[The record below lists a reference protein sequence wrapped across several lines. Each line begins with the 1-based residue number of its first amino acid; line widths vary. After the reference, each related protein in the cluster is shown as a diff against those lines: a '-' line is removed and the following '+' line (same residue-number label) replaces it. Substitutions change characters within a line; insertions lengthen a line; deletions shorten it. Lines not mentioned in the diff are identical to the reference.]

1 MDAND
6 AKTAVEIEVETGVE
20 IEVKTVRNLR
30 IRIED
35 AVRSCILGQRRTAH
49 AGRTGH
55 AGVAFSGGIDSSLIA
70 AIAQSVDPDIELY
83 TVGISDSHD
92 VRSAR
97 RAAALLGL
105 SDRLRVCECTE
116 EAIESAIPE
125 VLHATQSAN
134 PVVAGV
140 GVCMYL
146 VAQCAHK
153 HGTGLLLTG
162 QGADELFS
170 GYKRYESA
178 FDRGID
184 DLKRVLEK
192 DLLALPDQIKRD
204 TAVAKLFDVT
214 LCTPIFS
221 PGVVAA
227 ACRIDAGLK
236 MRREG
241 GEGSERSEYT
251 RKYILRK
258 VSEQYL
264 PPELVW
270 APKKAA
276 QYGTGVQGVLR
287 RLARRSRVGQAEML
301 RRWVD

>member
-1 MDAND
+1 MCVSDAE
-6 AKTAVEIEVETGVE
+6 TEVET
-20 IEVKTVRNLR
+20 IRKLR
-30 IRIED
+30 ICIED
-35 AVRSCILGQRRTAH
+35 AVRSCIVGQRRTAH
-49 AGRTGH
+49 AGCTGH
-55 AGVAFSGGIDSSLIA
+55 AGVAFSGGIDSSLVA
-70 AIAQSVDPDIELY
+70 AIAQSLDPDIELY
-83 TVGISDSHD
+83 TVGMPGSHD

-116 EAIESAIPE
+116 EAIESAIPP
-125 VLHATQSAN
+125 VLRATRSTN
-134 PVVAGV
+134 PVAAGV

-153 HGTGLLLTG
+153 HETGLLLTG
-162 QGADELFS
+162 QGADELFA

-178 FDRGID
+178 FDSGID

-192 DLLALPDQIKRD
+192 DVLALPAQIKRD

-221 PGVVAA
+221 PEVVAA
-227 ACRIDAGLK
+227 ACNIDAGLK

-241 GEGSERSEYT
+241 GEGGEYT

-264 PPELVW
+264 PPELAW

-287 RLARRSRVGQAEML
+287 RLARKGGVGQEEML